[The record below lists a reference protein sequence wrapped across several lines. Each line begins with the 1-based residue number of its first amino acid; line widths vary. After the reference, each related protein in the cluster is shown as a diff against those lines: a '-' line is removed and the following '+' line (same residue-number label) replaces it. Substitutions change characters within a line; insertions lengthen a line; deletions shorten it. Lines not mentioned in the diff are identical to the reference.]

1 MLLQKLIQ
9 KSVKNR
15 KMKLGQAFQFPQK
28 KGKTPNQLQ
37 GETSTRNE
45 YSEHETTCK

>member
-1 MLLQKLIQ
+1 
-9 KSVKNR
+9 
-15 KMKLGQAFQFPQK
+15 MKLGQAFQFPQKK